1 MQCLLLKKHLF
12 LYIYHNMRQENSVS
26 IHART
31 KVSSH
36 CSIGNIVCNGH
47 TQTLFHVS
55 EQHQGGKKKVCLF
68 PIYNRMCINEI
79 RVFFLVIGHQ
89 CDQLYLKGLL
99 QPEEKKRENK
109 EITHPTTNQTTFK
122 HFKGQLVAIYKFSS
136 HRRMVMQ
143 ILHSNLFMW

>member
-1 MQCLLLKKHLF
+1 MDFDTTELYLNLIQVHCLYRVLFTRSEIRKGQKQKKKTLDTTEVLAKSIYRYVIFLVNIYDDKQRCSVFCLKKTSFF

-55 EQHQGGKKKVCLF
+55 EQHQGGKKKV
-68 PIYNRMCINEI
+68 
-79 RVFFLVIGHQ
+79 VFFP
-89 CDQLYLKGLL
+89 C
-99 QPEEKKRENK
+99 
-109 EITHPTTNQTTFK
+109 ITGCVSTKSGYSFQ
-122 HFKGQLVAIYKFSS
+122 
-136 HRRMVMQ
+136 
-143 ILHSNLFMW
+143 

>member
-1 MQCLLLKKHLF
+1 MDFDTTELYLNLIQVHCLYRVLFTRSEIRKGQKQKKKTLDTTEVLAKSIYRYVIFLVNIYDDKQRCSVFCLKKNIFF

-55 EQHQGGKKKVCLF
+55 EQHQGGEKKV
-68 PIYNRMCINEI
+68 
-79 RVFFLVIGHQ
+79 VFFP
-89 CDQLYLKGLL
+89 C
-99 QPEEKKRENK
+99 
-109 EITHPTTNQTTFK
+109 ITGCVSTKSGYSFQ
-122 HFKGQLVAIYKFSS
+122 
-136 HRRMVMQ
+136 
-143 ILHSNLFMW
+143 